1 MSLALALALCLGL
14 CACGGNADGDA
25 STAPSTSGSTGR
37 LIGGA
42 VETPPA
48 SEENSTLKL
57 DSIAVTGAQNFSE
70 GMALIKFKDQIRGLN
85 YMGMIDKAGAL
96 HAYSAAAREV
106 EYVDGYVYM
115 ASEKMLYV
123 LDQELKPLSSFPEN
137 IVKGYGGGYT
147 VTVEQNTGFD
157 ASGYTARILTAA
169 GQEVTSKVFSDKVQ
183 VEYLGQ
189 GVFAFWANNRLNVL
203 GVCCAASQTWVEE
216 CSFNV
221 IVCGNW
227 FLCNFEEGG
236 TFSCFDATGTFKSTV
251 LPVEYPAFENVRQ
264 LAGVN
269 DTALFALYFQ
279 DNIEL
284 IAFNAN
290 SETFVKYQG
299 AYQDRLSTYT
309 LVGGCDRL
317 AAAMVGMDGQ
327 LYTLLLDENLEDQS
341 GPIPGEPIA
350 IADGYL
356 YTKGDSGRIVYDL
369 QGNEVSRPQ
378 SIPDTSTAV
387 RDGAYY
393 GVYNTVYSFYSAD
406 GTPLFEN
413 VDYSTGHLVELP

>member
-1 MSLALALALCLGL
+1 M
-14 CACGGNADGDA
+14 
-25 STAPSTSGSTGR
+25 
-37 LIGGA
+37 
-42 VETPPA
+42 
-48 SEENSTLKL
+48 
-57 DSIAVTGAQNFSE
+57 
-70 GMALIKFKDQIRGLN
+70 
-85 YMGMIDKAGAL
+85 
-96 HAYSAAAREV
+96 
-106 EYVDGYVYM
+106 
-115 ASEKMLYV
+115 
-123 LDQELKPLSSFPEN
+123 
-137 IVKGYGGGYT
+137 
-147 VTVEQNTGFD
+147 
-157 ASGYTARILTAA
+157 
-169 GQEVTSKVFSDKVQ
+169 
-183 VEYLGQ
+183 
-189 GVFAFWANNRLNVL
+189 
-203 GVCCAASQTWVEE
+203 
-216 CSFNV
+216 
-221 IVCGNW
+221 
-227 FLCNFEEGG
+227 
-236 TFSCFDATGTFKSTV
+236 
-251 LPVEYPAFENVRQ
+251 LPVEYPAFENVCQ

-269 DTALFALYFQ
+269 NTALFALYFQ